1 MKGRTLPHDLEA
13 EMSVL
18 GVAFLNKDT
27 IEVINDEVTEDMFYS
42 DKNRL
47 IFNAI
52 ISLYKNNNPID
63 LTTVKAEL
71 DKKKALN
78 EVGGISYLTEVI
90 DSVVT
95 TANLNYYIKILKEHA
110 LRRNLINTATD
121 IITNTYNDENITGL
135 LDDAERNILNVV
147 KKRQSTEFV
156 PIHEIL
162 RRAQERLE
170 ELSKNKSDVT
180 GIRTGFYDL
189 DRATAGLHGGELIII
204 AARPGM
210 GKTSFALNIATNAAF
225 STDKAIAIFNL
236 EMSAEMLVNRMLSS
250 IGGIDLYKLNTG
262 KLEHNDWKRY
272 NEAMSK
278 LGSTNIYIE
287 DNAGITAP
295 EIKAKCRRLA
305 NSKEGLGLVIID
317 YLQLVTTG
325 SNRIESRQ
333 VEVSEISRSLKTM
346 ALELDVP
353 VIALA
358 QLSRNVDKRENKEP
372 ALVDLRES
380 GSLEQDADLVL
391 FINRKD
397 YYEAKTDQKSNIV
410 PTDIIIAKHRKGATG
425 LYHLL
430 FELNMSNF
438 KNYLKPENADEVN
451 YE

>member
-1 MKGRTLPHDLEA
+1 MASRALPSDIEA

-18 GVAFLNKDT
+18 GVSFLNKESLEK
-27 IEVINDEVTEDMFYS
+27 ISDEVTEDMFYS
-42 DKNRL
+42 DKSRT
-47 IFNAI
+47 IFKAI
-52 ISLYKNNNPID
+52 INLYKNGDPID

-71 DKKKALN
+71 DKKKSLN
-78 EVGGISYLTEVI
+78 EIGGITYLMEVI

-95 TANLNYYIKILKEHA
+95 AANLSYYIKILKEHA
-110 LRRNLINTATD
+110 IRRNLINTATD
-121 IITNTYNDENITGL
+121 IVTSAYSDENISGL
-135 LDDAERNILNVV
+135 LDDAERTILNVV
-147 KKRQSTEFV
+147 RVRQTSEFV

-170 ELSKNKSDVT
+170 ELAKSKSDIT

-189 DRATAGLHGGELIII
+189 DKATAGLHGGELIIL

-210 GKTSFALNIATNAAF
+210 GKTAFALNIATNAAF

-236 EMSAEMLVNRMLSS
+236 EMSAEMLVNRMIASV
-250 IGGIDLYKLNTG
+250 GGIDSHKLSTG
-262 KLEHNDWKRY
+262 RLEHNDWKRY

-278 LGSTNIYIE
+278 LGNTNIFIE
-287 DNAGITAP
+287 DNASITAP

-305 NSKEGLGLVIID
+305 SSPSGLGLVVID

-358 QLSRNVDKRENKEP
+358 QLSRSVDKRENKEP

-391 FINRKD
+391 FLNRKD
-397 YYEAKTDQKSNIV
+397 YYEAKTEKKETIV
-410 PTDIIIAKHRKGATG
+410 PIDVIIAKHRKGSTG
-425 LYHLL
+425 LYRLL

-438 KNYLKPENADEVN
+438 KNYLSPEFVQENM
-451 YE
+451 

>member
-1 MKGRTLPHDLEA
+1 MAGRAYPNDNDA

-18 GVAFLNKDT
+18 GVAFLNAEALEK
-27 IEVINDEVTEDMFYS
+27 ICDEVTEDMFYNE
-42 DKNRL
+42 KNRI
-47 IFNAI
+47 IFKAI
-52 ISLYKNNNPID
+52 VSLYRDHNPID

-71 DKKKALN
+71 DKKKSLN
-78 EVGGISYLTEVI
+78 EIGGITYLTDVI

-95 TANLNYYIKILKEHA
+95 TANLEYYIKILKDLA
-110 LRRNLINTATD
+110 VRRNLIDTATN
-121 IITNTYNDENITGL
+121 IITNSYNDENINGL
-135 LDDAERNILNVV
+135 LDEAERNILSVV
-147 KKRQSTEFV
+147 RARTTSEFV
-156 PIHEIL
+156 PIHEVL

-170 ELSKNKSDVT
+170 ELSKNKSDIT

-189 DRATAGLHGGELIII
+189 DKATAGLHGGELIIL

-210 GKTSFALNIATNAAF
+210 GKTAFALNIATNAAF
-225 STDKAIAIFNL
+225 STDKAIAVFNL
-236 EMSAEMLVNRMLSS
+236 EMSAEMLVNRMIASV
-250 IGGIDLYKLNTG
+250 GGIDSYKLSTG
-262 KLEHNDWKRY
+262 KMEHNDWKRY

-278 LGSTNIYIE
+278 LASTNIYIE
-287 DNAGITAP
+287 DNASITAP

-305 NSKEGLGLVIID
+305 QGKEGLGLVVID

-346 ALELDVP
+346 AMELDVP

-358 QLSRNVDKRENKEP
+358 QLSRSVDKRENKEP

-391 FINRKD
+391 FLNRKD
-397 YYEAKTDQKSNIV
+397 YYEAKSEKRETIV
-410 PTDIIIAKHRKGATG
+410 PIDVIIAKHRKGSTG
-425 LYHLL
+425 LYRLL

-438 KNYLKPENADEVN
+438 KNYLNPENVGE
-451 YE
+451 

>member
-1 MKGRTLPHDLEA
+1 MAARALPNDLDA

-18 GVAFLNKDT
+18 GVAFLNKDAL
-27 IEVINDEVTEDMFYS
+27 EVINDEVTEDMFYS
-42 DKNRL
+42 DKNRT

-52 ISLYKNNNPID
+52 MNLYKNNDPID

-71 DKKKALN
+71 DKKKSLN
-78 EVGGISYLTEVI
+78 EIGGITYLMEVI

-95 TANLNYYIKILKEHA
+95 AANLSYYIKILKDHA
-110 LRRNLINTATD
+110 VRRNLINTATD
-121 IITNTYNDENITGL
+121 IVTNAYNDENISGL
-135 LDDAERNILNVV
+135 LDEAERNILNVV
-147 KKRQSTEFV
+147 RVRQTSEFV

-170 ELSKNKSDVT
+170 ELAKSKSDIT

-189 DRATAGLHGGELIII
+189 DKATAGLHGGELIIL

-210 GKTSFALNIATNAAF
+210 GKTAFALNIATNAAF

-236 EMSAEMLVNRMLSS
+236 EMSAEMLVNRMIASV
-250 IGGIDLYKLNTG
+250 GGIDSYKLSTG
-262 KLEHNDWKRY
+262 RLEHNDWKRY

-278 LGSTNIYIE
+278 LANTNIFIE
-287 DNAGITAP
+287 DNASITAP

-305 NSKEGLGLVIID
+305 SQPKGLGLVVID

-358 QLSRNVDKRENKEP
+358 QLSRSVDKRENKEP

-391 FINRKD
+391 FLNRKD
-397 YYEAKTDQKSNIV
+397 YYEAKTEKKETIV
-410 PTDIIIAKHRKGATG
+410 PIDVIIAKHRKGSTG
-425 LYHLL
+425 LYRLL

-438 KNYLKPENADEVN
+438 KNYLNPDNVN
-451 YE
+451 EIM